1 VQFISKFLVSHQAL
15 PSSYDDGAWT
25 IMSNYKNWLRNV
37 YEFDMCGIDTVLG
50 QMPDGT
56 GQ

>member
-1 VQFISKFLVSHQAL
+1 
-15 PSSYDDGAWT
+15 
-25 IMSNYKNWLRNV
+25 MSNYKNWLRNV
-37 YEFDMCGIDTVLG
+37 YEFEMYGIDNILPG